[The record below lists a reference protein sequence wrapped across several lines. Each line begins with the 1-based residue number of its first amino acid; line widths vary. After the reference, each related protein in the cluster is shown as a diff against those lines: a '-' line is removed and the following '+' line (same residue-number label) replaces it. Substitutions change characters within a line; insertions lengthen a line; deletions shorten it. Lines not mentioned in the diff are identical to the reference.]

1 MPTPQL
7 PKRLSWTVAE
17 QWVSLCA
24 SSLVF
29 QPESGYAR
37 AVPISQQCSGSP
49 TDTHIHSCLKT
60 FSVST
65 KAQPVPAFWLA
76 GRCTML
82 QSFTALLLHTGGTEI
97 GCCRFP
103 YGERARG
110 AALRVWWLQV
120 SSQLHAQYSGDVP
133 VWWLLGWLLMNDLFH
148 FGFV

>member
-1 MPTPQL
+1 MWGQNQEGCRKWMPTPQL

-65 KAQPVPAFWLA
+65 KAQLSGLQAGAPCFRASRHCCFILEVQKLTAAGSHTVKGLAVLHCVFGGFRSAVSFVLSTLGMFLFGGFW
-76 GRCTML
+76 
-82 QSFTALLLHTGGTEI
+82 
-97 GCCRFP
+97 
-103 YGERARG
+103 
-110 AALRVWWLQV
+110 V
-120 SSQLHAQYSGDVP
+120 
-133 VWWLLGWLLMNDLFH
+133 
-148 FGFV
+148 GF